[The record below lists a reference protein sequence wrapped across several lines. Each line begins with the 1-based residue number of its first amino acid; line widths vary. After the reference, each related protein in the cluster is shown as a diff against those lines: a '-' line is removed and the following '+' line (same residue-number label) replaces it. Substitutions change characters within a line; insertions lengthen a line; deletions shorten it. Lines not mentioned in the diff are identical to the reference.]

1 MSRLASLNK
10 IVTRLVEDYRIN
22 EAMAVETLNDLIAK
36 SVSSAVH
43 DHIII

>member
-1 MSRLASLNK
+1 MARLASLNE
-10 IVTRLVEDYRIN
+10 IMTRLVEDYHIN

-36 SVSSAVH
+36 LVSSVVH